1 MGFLQFNAAAA
12 AILFSLLLPLLL
24 LNLHSA
30 KADTF
35 TNNINATT
43 ATTKNGNDIF
53 PERKLLG
60 RGKCNIFQG
69 KWVYDASYPLYSH
82 CPFVDPQFDCQK
94 YGRPD
99 DIYLKYRWQ
108 PFSCSIPRYIYIFIY
123 IYIFLVKT
131 PILCLLN
138 PLSKLMEVQ
147 LCRPG
152 CRFNGLY
159 FLEKFRGKKIMFV
172 GDSLSLNQWQSLAC
186 MIHSWAPKTKYS
198 VVRTAVLSSITF
210 QVIN

>member
-43 ATTKNGNDIF
+43 TATENGNDF
-53 PERKLLG
+53 VPERKSLG
-60 RGKCNIFQG
+60 GGKCNIFQG

-82 CPFVDPQFDCQK
+82 CPFVDPEFDCQK

-108 PFSCSIPRYIYIFIY
+108 PFSCSIPRYIYIFLY
-123 IYIFLVKT
+123 IYWLKRRYYF
-131 PILCLLN
+131 LLN
-138 PLSKLMEVQ
+138 PLSKLTEVQ
-147 LCRPG
+147 LCWPG